1 MGTGRDDGDR
11 CPEARGRG
19 PVAEKST
26 ARSAVEGRT
35 ATRPARWRTRG
46 RITYGMAAAIAVIYP
61 AASLLFRLRYRHG
74 ERIPPTGPVLVVANH
89 VSVLDPLACARLVFD
104 NGRLPHFLAKES
116 VFKGFAGTL
125 LRSAGQI
132 PVARFSAD
140 AHGALDA
147 AKADLDAGNVVVIYP
162 EGSVTRDPDWWP
174 MQARTGVARLALTT
188 DAVVVPVA
196 QWGPHR
202 VHDYHRKKLRLRF
215 RAPADYLVG
224 EPVDLSTLRAE
235 VRAGLPLSG
244 ELLRQTTDLIMTR
257 VRDLLGELRG
267 ETPPATFHPRPARE
281 LRGNTSGA
289 PGSAA

>member
-1 MGTGRDDGDR
+1 
-11 CPEARGRG
+11 
-19 PVAEKST
+19 VAEKT
-26 ARSAVEGRT
+26 PARTSAVDGRSGGP
-35 ATRPARWRTRG
+35 PARWRTRG
-46 RITYGMAAAIAVIYP
+46 RITYGMTAAIVVVYP

-74 ERIPPTGPVLVVANH
+74 DRIPPTGPVLLVANH
-89 VSVLDPLACARLVFD
+89 VSILDPLACARLVFD
-104 NGRLPHFLAKES
+104 NGRLPHFLAKQS

-188 DAVVVPVA
+188 DAVVLPVA
-196 QWGPHR
+196 QWGPQR
-202 VHDYHRKKLRLRF
+202 VHDYHRKELRLRF

-224 EPVDLSTLRAE
+224 EPVDLSAQRAA
-235 VRAGLPLSG
+235 VRSGRPLSMD
-244 ELLRQTTDLIMTR
+244 LLRETTDLIMAR
-257 VRDLLGELRG
+257 VRDQLGELRD
-267 ETPPATFHPRPARE
+267 ETPPPAFHPRPARE
-281 LRGNTSGA
+281 LPSDVPGA